1 EILDSLAKKVD
12 PAHAALLVVD
22 VQNDFAAEG
31 GMMHREGNDLA
42 MAQAMVPRL
51 ERFIE
56 EARAAKVPVVFIRN
70 VYNTDPNWY
79 LSDVWLE
86 QASRVR
92 QGSYVIHSVCGPD
105 SWEGDFYR
113 VRPTE
118 RDVIVTKH
126 RFSAFQDT
134 DLDLILRSR
143 GVRTLILTG
152 IATNVCV
159 ESTARDGFFR
169 DYYVVF
175 TSDCT
180 ATYSEE
186 DHNATLSNIRRF
198 FGEVVTAD
206 EVASCW
212 PATGAAGA
220 AADRKGGRALRAS
233 SA

>member
-1 EILDSLAKKVD
+1 MARDTLDTLAKKVD
-12 PAHAALLVVD
+12 PKNAALLVVD

-31 GMMHREGNDLA
+31 GMMDREGNDLT
-42 MAQAMVPRL
+42 MSQSMVPYL
-51 ERFIE
+51 EKFIDAAR
-56 EARAAKVPVVFIRN
+56 EAEVPVIFIRN
-70 VYNTDPNWY
+70 VYNTDSNWY

-86 QASRVR
+86 QAARVR
-92 QGSYVIHSVCGPD
+92 QGSYVIHSVCAPD
-105 SWEGDFYR
+105 SWEGDFYK
-113 VRPTE
+113 VRPAE
-118 RDVIVTKH
+118 KDVIVTKH

-143 GVRTLILTG
+143 DIRTLIMTG

-169 DYYVVF
+169 DYYIVF

-180 ATYSEE
+180 ATFSKE
-186 DHNATLSNIRRF
+186 DHEGTLNNIRRF

-212 PATGAAGA
+212 KAVSVPAKAV
-220 AADRKGGRALRAS
+220 
-233 SA
+233 